1 MEYINLKDGY
11 TKEDIDKT
19 SKIIKNGKIAIIPT
33 DTVYGIAADA
43 LNEEAVKKIYNLKRR
58 DFSKPC
64 SILVSDIDMIKQVTK
79 SITQFEENI
88 IKEFFPGALTI
99 VLEKNSKIPNI
110 VTANLD
116 TIGVRIPDN
125 KFLIELI
132 KKVGRPIVATSLNLS
147 GEESKTSIQNI
158 PDEIKQNVDLIV
170 DAGETKEGK
179 ASTIVKV
186 KNNEIEI
193 LREGPITK
201 EQIFKVGKEK

>member
-1 MEYINLKDGY
+1 MEYINLKEDY
-11 TKEDIDKT
+11 TKEDIIKT
-19 SKIIKNGKIAIIPT
+19 SNIIKEGKIVILPT
-33 DTVYGIAADA
+33 DTVYGIAVDA
-43 LNEEAVKKIYNLKRR
+43 LNEESVKRIYNLKHR
-58 DFSKPC
+58 DISKPC
-64 SILVSDIDMIKQVTK
+64 CILVSDIDMIKQFTK
-79 SITQFEENI
+79 CITPLEEKI
-88 IKEFFPGALTI
+88 IGKFFPGALTI
-99 VLEKNSKIPNI
+99 VLEKNNKIPSA

-132 KKVGRPIVATSLNLS
+132 KTIGSPIVATSLNLS

-170 DAGETKEGK
+170 DGGETKIGK

-186 KNNEIEI
+186 ENNEIEI

-201 EQIFKVGKEK
+201 EQILKVGKE

>member
-19 SKIIKNGKIAIIPT
+19 SEIIKNGKIAIIPT

-43 LNEEAVKKIYNLKRR
+43 LNEEAVKKIYRLKHR
-58 DFSKPC
+58 DLSKPC

-79 SITQFEENI
+79 SIRQFEERI
-88 IKEFFPGALTI
+88 IKKFFPGALTI
-99 VLEKNSKIPNI
+99 VLEKNEKIPNA
-110 VTANLD
+110 VTANQD
-116 TIGVRIPDN
+116 TVGVRIPDN

-132 KKVGRPIVATSLNLS
+132 KTIGRPIVATSLNLS

-170 DAGETKEGK
+170 DAGETKVGK
-179 ASTIVKV
+179 ASTVVKV
-186 KNNEIEI
+186 KNNKIEI

-201 EQIFKVGKEK
+201 EEILKVGKE